1 MSLGYILPNLY
12 LRTGA
17 SVGVV
22 IPSTRLLVNQWGRE
36 IDACDVVFR
45 FNGYKTAGM
54 EACVGTKTTHVFSNA
69 LALEFGCF
77 KNVQN
82 ISVIEHSYEPLDYL
96 ERAKYTGGNPHYKTD
111 LKALMEAAKTAYGLE
126 AAPSSGLACLL
137 ALQSANPRIQSVKV
151 FGYDFRSDVYTHY
164 TGEDR
169 SVELSRLQGHDI
181 NAERKIVA
189 EICKTNNWQ
198 TY

>member
-1 MSLGYILPNLY
+1 MRLGYILPNLY

-22 IPSTRLLVNQWGRE
+22 IPSTRLLVNEWGRE
-36 IDACDVVFR
+36 IDACNAVFR
-45 FNGYKTAGM
+45 FNGYNTAGM
-54 EACVGTKTTHVFSNA
+54 EACVGTKTTHVFSNQW
-69 LALEFGCF
+69 ALECGWFT
-77 KNVQN
+77 NVLN
-82 ISVIEHSYEPLDYL
+82 TSVIEHTYEPMDYV
-96 ERAKYTGGNPHYKTD
+96 ERAKYAGTNPYYKTD
-111 LKALMEAAKTAYGLE
+111 LSAMMESAKTAYGLE
-126 AAPSSGLACLL
+126 SAPTCGLACLL

-164 TGEDR
+164 TGEPR
-169 SVELSRLQGHDI
+169 SVELSRLQGHDV